1 MLVTC
6 IKPPDLCRRYV
17 MFTWLTACYVDRRD
31 VVEQAL
37 PVLVGQQWSKLQH
50 HSLADKLQVSMLA
63 AMPLHHGMP
72 VKM

>member
-1 MLVTC
+1 MDC
-6 IKPPDLCRRYV
+6 
-17 MFTWLTACYVDRRD
+17 RD

-50 HSLADKLQVSMLA
+50 HSLADKLQVSMPVVA
-63 AMPLHHGMP
+63 PVPDGML